1 MVQGKEIAKNLGQ
14 EKLQESIEAKKPIVQ
29 AEKETVAERFDF
41 GVQERMKDSSTNTGQ
56 AEGEKLVSVSGGS
69 NPLGDQFAAR
79 QKKIEK
85 IMEEGMADIYV
96 NLSPEKKNEFKTV
109 GERTAYQVNILLSET
124 KVKVKKVIELI
135 INWLK
140 IIPGV
145 NAFFLEKEAKIKVEE
160 MIRLKNE
167 KGGESE

>member
-1 MVQGKEIAKNLGQ
+1 MVQEKEIAKNLEQ
-14 EKLQESIEAKKPIVQ
+14 KKPPVAVEVKKPGGQ
-29 AEKETVAERFDF
+29 AEKETVIERFDF
-41 GVQERMKDSSTNTGQ
+41 GMQEKIKDSSINTGQ
-56 AEGEKLVSVSGGS
+56 ADGEKLISVSDS
-69 NPLGDQFAAR
+69 TNPMGDQFAVR

-85 IMEEGMADIYV
+85 IMEEGMADIYL

-109 GERTAYQVNILLSET
+109 GEKTAYQVNVLLSET